1 MYKIYNIE
9 KDAQQGITMEIQ
21 DVFQHYADDMQA
33 VEDLIEA
40 RRHSYA
46 HLIPEITDH
55 VIKSGGKRL
64 RPLLLIISS
73 DLCGYR
79 GDRRF
84 PLGSVMEFIHTA
96 SLLHDDVI
104 DHATIRRGKPSAN
117 SIWGN
122 SASVLVGD
130 YLYATSFNVLAE
142 DGDQSVQKLL
152 ATTTA
157 SMAEGEIIQLAKCG
171 DVNITERDYFSIIEK
186 KTAIL
191 ISSACAIGAILAK
204 APESEV
210 TALAR
215 FGMRL
220 GTAFQ
225 LTDDTL
231 DYVANEGELGKTI
244 GMDIKEGKITLPL
257 IRTFKECDPDEKK
270 IIEKAVEHTEE
281 DYIKETTFLINK
293 YDGIQYSL
301 DKADSLIKEGK
312 AFLEIFDDS
321 TPRGALLAI
330 SDYVVERRS

>member
-1 MYKIYNIE
+1 
-9 KDAQQGITMEIQ
+9 MEIQ
-21 DVFQHYADDMQA
+21 DVFQQYVDDMNA

-40 RRHSYA
+40 RRYSYA

-55 VIKSGGKRL
+55 VVKSGGKRL

-84 PLGSVMEFIHTA
+84 PLASVMEFIHTA

-117 SIWGN
+117 NIWGN

-130 YLYATSFNVLAE
+130 YLYSSSFGILAE
-142 DGDQSVQKLL
+142 DGDQTVQKLL
-152 ATTTA
+152 ATTTS
-157 SMAEGEIIQLAKCG
+157 SMAEGEIIQLEKCG
-171 DVNITERDYFSIIEK
+171 DINATEKEYFSVIEK

-191 ISSACAIGAILAK
+191 ISAACAIGAILAK
-204 APESEV
+204 APELEIE
-210 TALAR
+210 ALTK

-231 DYVANEGELGKTI
+231 DYVAREDELGKTI
-244 GMDIKEGKITLPL
+244 GMDLKEGKITLPL
-257 IRTFKECDPDEKK
+257 IRTFKECDSDEKK
-270 IIEKAVEHTEE
+270 IIEKAVENTEE

-301 DKADSLIKEGK
+301 DKADRLIEEGK
-312 AFLEIFDDS
+312 AFLEIFGDS
-321 TPRGALLAI
+321 TPKDALLTI
-330 SDYVVERRS
+330 SDYVVERKS

>member
-1 MYKIYNIE
+1 
-9 KDAQQGITMEIQ
+9 MEIQ
-21 DVFQHYADDMQA
+21 DVFKQYADDMNA

-171 DVNITERDYFSIIEK
+171 DVNITEREYFSIIEK

-191 ISSACAIGAILAK
+191 ISSACAIGALLAK

-210 TALAR
+210 KALAR

-231 DYVANEGELGKTI
+231 DYVAREEELGKTI

-270 IIEKAVEHTEE
+270 IIEKAVENTEE
-281 DYIKETTFLINK
+281 DYIEEVTFLVNK

-301 DKADSLIKEGK
+301 DKADSLIEEGK
-312 AFLEIFDDS
+312 AFLKIFGDS